1 MRQSHE
7 VTTKYVYPQITQ
19 IDLAN
24 LCNLWI
30 RICYAQLS
38 MQPTDRELLIA
49 CREGDESAWEVLVDR
64 YQRLI
69 YAIPRRAGLNEDQAS
84 EVFQEVFATL
94 LQKLNDITDPDRLH
108 AWLVTTARRK
118 TWRLMSKERLLRS
131 VTDEE
136 RDEEL
141 IAVVDIALLP
151 DETLVRLEEQH
162 RIRTALLAL
171 DERCQK
177 LLTLLYYQ
185 PDPPSYAEIAEA
197 FGTSEGSIGPTRARC
212 LKKMLQLLRK

>member
-1 MRQSHE
+1 
-7 VTTKYVYPQITQ
+7 
-19 IDLAN
+19 
-24 LCNLWI
+24 
-30 RICYAQLS
+30 
-38 MQPTDRELLIA
+38 MQPTDRELLNA
-49 CREGDESAWEVLVDR
+49 CREGDESSWEVLVDR

-118 TWRLMSKERLLRS
+118 TWRLMSKERLLHPAI
-131 VTDEE
+131 VDEE
-136 RDEEL
+136 RDEEQT
-141 IAVVDIALLP
+141 AVVDNAPLP
-151 DETLVRLEEQH
+151 DEILVRLEEQH

-177 LLTLLYYQ
+177 LLTLLYYRPQ
-185 PDPPSYAEIAEA
+185 SPSYAEIAAA

-212 LKKMLQLLRK
+212 LKKMLQLLEK